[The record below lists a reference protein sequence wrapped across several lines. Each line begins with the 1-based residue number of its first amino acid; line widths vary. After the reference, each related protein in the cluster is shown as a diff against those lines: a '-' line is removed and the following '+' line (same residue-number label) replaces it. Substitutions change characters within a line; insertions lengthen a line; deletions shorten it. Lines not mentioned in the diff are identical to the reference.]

1 MKRFYALFF
10 LCCVWA
16 VNALAQLAPEFSTP
30 EKPVYFRIQFT
41 QGNVFLSD
49 EGNGNLLKSQVA
61 LPVEAQKFQFI
72 GTKDKCVLRSA
83 LGHYVTM
90 QQGTA
95 PDGRGG
101 QFFAA
106 TTDAQKAVNF
116 AFKPQGKGYE
126 LAHLGIASKN
136 FMNLFGGGGADRV
149 LGVWS
154 FGDKNNAFLL
164 KSSDIKVTMP
174 DRYTGYHNVVRAMGE
189 YPLAGVSTFA
199 PKNPLTLW
207 YPHLPTRVLTP
218 GWNTVCPSATDSWA
232 RASLVA

>member
-95 PDGRGG
+95 PDGR
-101 QFFAA
+101 
-106 TTDAQKAVNF
+106 N
-116 AFKPQGKGYE
+116 
-126 LAHLGIASKN
+126 
-136 FMNLFGGGGADRV
+136 DR
-149 LGVWS
+149 
-154 FGDKNNAFLL
+154 FLL
-164 KSSDIKVTMP
+164 RLLMP
-174 DRYTGYHNVVRAMGE
+174 KKR
-189 YPLAGVSTFA
+189 
-199 PKNPLTLW
+199 
-207 YPHLPTRVLTP
+207 
-218 GWNTVCPSATDSWA
+218 
-232 RASLVA
+232 